1 MEKYSLKD
9 IETTFKERSWWAI
22 VASLIPSKYITYY
35 IANNTKITPNQI
47 TFLSAILSLIAG
59 ILFYNDYYILGAIL
73 FQIGYILDIVDGSLA
88 RVKNMQS
95 RFGAFFDVFTDWLKA
110 PLVLIILFWHLD
122 KINFLVFIF
131 FFLFLSCLVNKYNDM
146 LYFQGAKSLS
156 NEINNRVNKSK
167 SFSYLSFMKDKN
179 IIAFPSTIEF
189 EALLLFFYPIFKW
202 DVFIYL
208 AFAILIFNILLKF
221 YIILKKI

>member
-9 IETTFKERSWWAI
+9 IEATFKERSWWAI
-22 VASLIPSKYITYY
+22 VASLTPSKYITYY

-59 ILFYNDYYILGAIL
+59 ILFYNDYYVLGAIL

-110 PLVLIILFWHLD
+110 PLVLIVLFWHLD

-156 NEINNRVNKSK
+156 NEINNRANKSK
-167 SFSYLSFMKDKN
+167 SFSYLAFMKDKN
-179 IIAFPSTIEF
+179 IIAFPSTVEF
-189 EALLLFFYPIFKW
+189 EALLLFFY
-202 DVFIYL
+202 L
-208 AFAILIFNILLKF
+208 AKSLQSKRHKSRRSDGLE
-221 YIILKKI
+221 